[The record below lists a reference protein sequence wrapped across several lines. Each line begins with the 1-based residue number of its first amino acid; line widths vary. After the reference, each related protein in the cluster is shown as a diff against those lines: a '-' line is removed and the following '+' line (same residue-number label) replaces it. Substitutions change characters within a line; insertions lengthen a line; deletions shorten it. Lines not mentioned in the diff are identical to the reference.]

1 MNHCGTTCRDKV
13 DISFVIS
20 AKQQKAKTLLSIRMN
35 GFNIY
40 SFNKKIWNIISW
52 SWFII
57 LDFIILG
64 LATHNKRVLKT
75 ESTLECNTDFYQF
88 WKMGAFVTVFFV
100 PDKLKN
106 VTFIFTVSTVESQIW
121 RVIVI
126 DLDNSFLDFILT
138 ESLFP

>member
-1 MNHCGTTCRDKV
+1 MTHYGTTCRDKV
-13 DISFVIS
+13 DIRFVIS
-20 AKQQKAKTLLSIRMN
+20 ATQQKAKTLLSIRMN

-64 LATHNKRVLKT
+64 LGTHNKRVLKT
-75 ESTLECNTDFYQF
+75 ESTLECNTDFSQF

-121 RVIVI
+121 TLIVI
-126 DLDNSFLDFILT
+126 DLDNSFLDFLLI